1 MYDKIN
7 EYNAKQVVHVE
18 PNASKA
24 VRPTQLP
31 YGPLPKWAIETAA
44 EERCSVDVGAI
55 WLCEYV

>member
-44 EERCSVDVGAI
+44 EERCSRRRSHIMAV
-55 WLCEYV
+55 